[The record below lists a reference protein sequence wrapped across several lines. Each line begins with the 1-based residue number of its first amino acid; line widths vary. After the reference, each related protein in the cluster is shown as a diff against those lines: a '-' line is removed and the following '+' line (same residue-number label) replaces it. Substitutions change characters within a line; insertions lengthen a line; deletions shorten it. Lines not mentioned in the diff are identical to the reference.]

1 LRYNTRARQDNASA
15 SEGYDRPNFFGP
27 PVFSYSDVQPRQSL
41 TASFTDST
49 VAFAPGSTKKH
60 LIDPRRD
67 ASIISI
73 LNPGIFYGKTF
84 TQLGYDP
91 SQQYWRKYLNDRTR
105 TTPENFTSGINY
117 RLIRY
122 ADILLLQ
129 AEALNELGQTSAA
142 VPLVNQVRARVGL
155 AAVPA
160 ANSSSQAALRLY
172 MRDERGREL
181 AGENQRWYDI
191 VRWGLL
197 DNQAGL
203 NYLIARDT
211 DFTNFVLGKSKL
223 LPIPQTDIDL
233 DPTIKQ
239 NPGY

>member
-1 LRYNTRARQDNASA
+1 
-15 SEGYDRPNFFGP
+15 
-27 PVFSYSDVQPRQSL
+27 VQPRQWL
-41 TASFTDST
+41 TAAYTDST
-49 VAFAPGSTKKH
+49 VALVAGTKKH
-60 LIDPRRD
+60 AIDPRRD
-67 ASIISI
+67 ISIISA
-73 LNPGIFYGKTF
+73 LNPDKFYGKTF
-84 TQLGYDP
+84 AQLGYNP

-105 TTPENFTSGINY
+105 TTPENFTSGINF
-117 RLIRY
+117 RVIRY
-122 ADILLLQ
+122 ADVLLLQ
-129 AEALNELGQTSAA
+129 AEALNELGQTAAA

-155 AAVPA
+155 APVST
-160 ANSSSQAALRLY
+160 ANSGSQTALRLY

-181 AGENQRWYDI
+181 AGEGQRWFDI
-191 VRWGLL
+191 NRWGLL

-203 NYLIARDT
+203 DYLIAKDP